1 MAKKVSKNVAPT
13 KPKRTSSME
22 KCLIDAEEFLNN
34 HKHKK
39 ILKTKT
45 MARTIEEGKNMLA
58 KKKTPK
64 KTQINHTKP
73 KRTAR
78 STRPSRP
85 AKASVPILPSLL
97 LSAVPATT
105 APTVIRARSIDRSIK
120 PSKATIFKTSS
131 KDNLP
136 LPAFGFIDICF
147 CVDSTG
153 SMGS

>member
-1 MAKKVSKNVAPT
+1 MAKKVNKKVSPT

-22 KCLIDAEEFLNN
+22 KCLIDAEQFLNN
-34 HKHKK
+34 HKQKK

-64 KTQINHTKP
+64 KAQINHTKP
-73 KRTAR
+73 KRTGR
-78 STRPSRP
+78 STRPTRP
-85 AKASVPILPSLL
+85 AIRALPAPPMAVP
-97 LSAVPATT
+97 PATT
-105 APTVIRARSIDRSIK
+105 APTIIRVRSIDRPIK
-120 PSKATIFKTSS
+120 PTKATIFKTGS

>member
-1 MAKKVSKNVAPT
+1 
-13 KPKRTSSME
+13 
-22 KCLIDAEEFLNN
+22 
-34 HKHKK
+34 
-39 ILKTKT
+39 

-58 KKKTPK
+58 SKKAPK
-64 KTQINHTKP
+64 KPIATTAPP

-78 STRPSRP
+78 RSIPARP
-85 AKASVPILPSLL
+85 ARASVPVLPHPSL
-97 LSAVPATT
+97 AVPPATT
-105 APTVIRARSIDRSIK
+105 ASTVIRARSIDKSIK
-120 PSKATIFKTSS
+120 PTKATIFKTGS